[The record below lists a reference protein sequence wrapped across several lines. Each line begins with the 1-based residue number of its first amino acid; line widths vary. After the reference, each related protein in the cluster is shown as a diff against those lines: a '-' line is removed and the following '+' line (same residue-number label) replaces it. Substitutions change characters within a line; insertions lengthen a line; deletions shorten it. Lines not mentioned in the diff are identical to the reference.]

1 MKRFLIALTLT
12 CVLSGSTLAG
22 TIDTCGA
29 PAPVS
34 GGSSEQTAAGN
45 IPTDGA
51 TSPGDM
57 PTGGW
62 SVVLTILD
70 LAL

>member
-1 MKRFLIALTLT
+1 
-12 CVLSGSTLAG
+12 LAG

-34 GGSSEQTAAGN
+34 GGSSEQAAAGN
-45 IPTDGA
+45 IPTVG
-51 TSPGDM
+51 TTTPGDI
-57 PTGGW
+57 PCGW
-62 SVVLTILD
+62 SVALTIIN